1 MTAEIF
7 LDIFRNNL
15 RSDTSLCGTGENLAM
30 KSIKDLFASFSLK
43 AEFASRR
50 NKLYRIAYSWCHDPA
65 LADDLVQETIYKA
78 LKNASGL
85 RDVATLDSWLYRI
98 LYNCWHDYLR
108 IKDRNVEFTEI
119 QDDKQAGQSENY
131 QQSQIVKRVRASV
144 EKLPLP
150 LREVVT
156 LADFA
161 GFSYAQIAE
170 ITDVPVGTVMSRLF
184 RARQNLKQQLLDF
197 GADDASEFKL
207 RRVK

>member
-1 MTAEIF
+1 
-7 LDIFRNNL
+7 
-15 RSDTSLCGTGENLAM
+15 M
-30 KSIKDLFASFSLK
+30 KVVKNIVAAFSLK
-43 AEFASRR
+43 AEFATRR
-50 NKLYRIAYSWCHDPA
+50 NKLYRIAYSWCHDAA

-78 LKNASGL
+78 IKNASRL
-85 RDVATLDSWLYRI
+85 RDVETMDSWLYRI

-108 IKDRNVEFTEI
+108 VKGRNVEFVEMYDEDQPAQT
-119 QDDKQAGQSENY
+119 ENY

-144 EKLPLP
+144 EQLPLP

-170 ITDVPVGTVMSRLF
+170 ITDVPIGTVMSRLF
-184 RARQNLKQQLLDF
+184 RARKNLKQQLLEF
-197 GADDASEFKL
+197 GSEDISEFKL

>member
-1 MTAEIF
+1 MKVVK
-7 LDIFRNNL
+7 NL
-15 RSDTSLCGTGENLAM
+15 VAALSM
-30 KSIKDLFASFSLK
+30 K
-43 AEFASRR
+43 AEFAARR

-78 LKNASGL
+78 LKNASRL
-85 RDVATLDSWLYRI
+85 RDERTIDGWLYRI
-98 LYNCWHDYLR
+98 LYNCWQDYLR
-108 IKDRNVEFTEI
+108 VKGRNVEFVEMHDEE
-119 QDDKQAGQSENY
+119 QPRQSDNY

-144 EKLPLP
+144 EQLPLP

-170 ITDVPVGTVMSRLF
+170 ITEVPIGTVMSRLF
-184 RARQNLKQQLLDF
+184 RARKSLKQQLLEF
-197 GADDASEFKL
+197 GSEDLSEYKL

>member
-1 MTAEIF
+1 MKIVK
-7 LDIFRNNL
+7 NL
-15 RSDTSLCGTGENLAM
+15 VA
-30 KSIKDLFASFSLK
+30 AFSLK
-43 AEFASRR
+43 AEFAARR

-78 LKNASGL
+78 LKNASRL

-108 IKDRNVEFTEI
+108 VKGRNVEFIEMH
-119 QDDKQAGQSENY
+119 DDEQIDHSDNY

-144 EKLPLP
+144 EQLPLP

-170 ITDVPVGTVMSRLF
+170 ITEVPIGTVMSRLF
-184 RARQNLKQQLLDF
+184 RARKILKQHLLEFGTEEQL
-197 GADDASEFKL
+197 SEFKL